1 MVTPMAAPMVASC
14 LWWNVSEM
22 VEREIGRY
30 HPLQANPDSD
40 FMLFRHVTALRACTW
55 ITWTNNPL
63 QSGCF
68 FVQDFPKVVSNESKR
83 IPKFANIRCHK
94 SKQENWCT
102 DNAPM
107 SKIVRFVRRLI
118 ANTHGDCGTYNDTDT
133 TANSFV
139 FRRLGCQRFGS
150 RPLSCLEKY
159 VLGSYRYSN

>member
-1 MVTPMAAPMVASC
+1 MVASC

-22 VEREIGRY
+22 VEREIGLY

-40 FMLFRHVTALRACTW
+40 LTLFRHVTALRACSW

-68 FVQDFPKVVSNESKR
+68 FVQDFPKVVSNESKH

-102 DNAPM
+102 DAPM

-150 RPLSCLEKY
+150 RPLSWPEKY

>member
-1 MVTPMAAPMVASC
+1 MVASC

-55 ITWTNNPL
+55 ITWTNTPYYSQVVFLCKTFRKWCQMNQNTFPNLQTSGVINPNKKI
-63 QSGCF
+63 
-68 FVQDFPKVVSNESKR
+68 D
-83 IPKFANIRCHK
+83 
-94 SKQENWCT
+94 
-102 DNAPM
+102 APTM
-107 SKIVRFVRRLI
+107 HLSKIVRFVRRLI

-150 RPLSCLEKY
+150 RPLSWPEKL